1 MIGNLVLQY
10 KTPVNIMYANTRDVG
25 GMAQGEM
32 ILQLPDGEIGDRM
45 IDYLREKSLGVEVLK
60 DYVE

>member
-1 MIGNLVLQY
+1 
-10 KTPVNIMYANTRDVG
+10 MYANTRDVG